1 MTRFE
6 DSISE
11 TLNIPSMATKPI
23 IPEKKIEDNGD
34 FEYARE
40 NLKKVIDSGHDALDN
55 MLEIAKQ
62 SEHPRAFE
70 VVNQIMKTMADA
82 QKDLLELKQR
92 QQKINGE
99 DKQPPQN
106 VTNANYDKF
115 EEYVKKRIFKVGR
128 ADHLAKLAFIDN
140 EIKKNIFY

>member
-99 DKQPPQN
+99 DKQPPQIF
-106 VTNANYDKF
+106 TNALFVGSTAELQKI
-115 EEYVKKRIFKVGR
+115 VKGK
-128 ADHLAKLAFIDN
+128 DN
-140 EIKKNIFY
+140 V

>member
-99 DKQPPQN
+99 DKTAPQN
-106 VTNANYDKF
+106 VTNALFVGSTAELQKI
-115 EEYVKKRIFKVGR
+115 VKGK
-128 ADHLAKLAFIDN
+128 DN
-140 EIKKNIFY
+140 V

>member
-82 QKDLLELKQR
+82 QKDLLELIQR

-106 VTNANYDKF
+106 VTNALFVGSTAELQKI
-115 EEYVKKRIFKVGR
+115 VKGK
-128 ADHLAKLAFIDN
+128 DN
-140 EIKKNIFY
+140 V

>member
-23 IPEKKIEDNGD
+23 IPEKKIGDNGD

-99 DKQPPQN
+99 DKTAPQN
-106 VTNANYDKF
+106 VTNALFVGSTAELQKI
-115 EEYVKKRIFKVGR
+115 VKGK
-128 ADHLAKLAFIDN
+128 DN
-140 EIKKNIFY
+140 V

>member
-99 DKQPPQN
+99 DKTTPQN
-106 VTNANYDKF
+106 VTNALFVGSTAELQKI
-115 EEYVKKRIFKVGR
+115 VKGK
-128 ADHLAKLAFIDN
+128 DN
-140 EIKKNIFY
+140 V